1 MSFIDSVKN
10 KIKLLPIKESGFVWL
25 WLTVVAFV
33 ADYWTKQWADK
44 ELAPAFYGP
53 VIEVMPYF
61 NFKLAYNEG
70 AAFSSFEGWTFMLI
84 VLPIMIVIALIFW
97 MWQTPKQNKLVNTGL
112 SLILGGAFGNI
123 YDRIF
128 NDGKVIDFI
137 DWYIV
142 WDGVE
147 KHWPTFNIA
156 DSVILIGVGLLI
168 IDSIKNPET
177 QAQKTGH

>member
-1 MSFIDSVKN
+1 MALTQWIKN
-10 KIKLLPIKESGFVWL
+10 NFKPLPFKQSGFVWL
-25 WLTVVAFV
+25 WLTPLVFAI
-33 ADYWTKQWADK
+33 DYWTKQWADK
-44 ELAPAFYGP
+44 ELAPAYFGP
-53 VIEVMPYF
+53 AIEVMPYF
-61 NFKLAYNEG
+61 NLKLAYNEG
-70 AAFSSFEGWTFMLI
+70 AAFSSFEGMTFMLI
-84 VLPIMIVIALIFW
+84 ALPVVIVIGMVLW
-97 MWQTPKQNKLVNTGL
+97 MWQTPKARVLINTGIA
-112 SLILGGAFGNI
+112 LILGGAFGNL

-168 IDSIKNPET
+168 IDAIKNPEHKKE
-177 QAQKTGH
+177 QNKG